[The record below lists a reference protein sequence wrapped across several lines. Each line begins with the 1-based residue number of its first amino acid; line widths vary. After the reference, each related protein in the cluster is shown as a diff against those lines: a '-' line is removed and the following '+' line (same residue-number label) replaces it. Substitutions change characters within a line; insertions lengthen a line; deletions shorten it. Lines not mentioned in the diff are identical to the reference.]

1 MGQFSK
7 PFFIHAGEVPGTKV
21 MTEKKGLIN
30 YSTQD
35 LRNGSILILDTID
48 DEVINAIHQ
57 FMNYQGNQHHGH

>member
-1 MGQFSK
+1 
-7 PFFIHAGEVPGTKV
+7 